1 MMRGTDTVIAT
12 ATAAQELAGAQ
23 AATHPVAHAGMQAGT
38 HAAAGKPR
46 MGRLAAA
53 STIGTTLEWYD
64 FTVYNLMAALVFNAI
79 FFPSFDPL
87 TGTILAFSTYAVG
100 YVSRPLGGVVF
111 GHLGDKLGRRF
122 VLVATLV
129 VMGVATGL
137 MGVLPTYQSWGVW
150 SPLLLVALRFVQGA
164 AIGGEWAGAVLLS
177 MEHGAQHQRGR
188 NASFTQVGPSCGT
201 LLGTGFIALVS
212 LWLSPEDFQAWG
224 WRIPFLSSVLLVVF
238 GLWLRRGVE
247 ETPLFRE
254 MEARKST
261 AKTPI
266 KDVFADH
273 WRRLLVAGGARI
285 GSDVLYALVVVFT
298 LTYVTG
304 VLHLSRPLALTATMI
319 GAGCNALAVPLFGS
333 LSDRLG
339 RRPVYVAGALLAVAW
354 AFVFFRL
361 MDSAQP
367 WQICAAVVGG
377 LVIHAMMYGPQAAF
391 VTEQF
396 PTRVRYAGSSLAYT
410 LAGILGGGFAPLI
423 IASLYKAYGSTTA
436 ISLYVSLALAV
447 TLVALLVAR
456 ETARKPLEN

>member
-1 MMRGTDTVIAT
+1 MS
-12 ATAAQELAGAQ
+12 AAPGASDA
-23 AATHPVAHAGMQAGT
+23 AATSTAVP
-38 HAAAGKPR
+38 K

-64 FTVYNLMAALVFNAI
+64 FTVYNLMAALVFNAV

-100 YVSRPLGGVVF
+100 YVSRPLGGVLF
-111 GHLGDKLGRRF
+111 GHLGDRLGRRF

-129 VMGVATGL
+129 LMGVATGL
-137 MGVLPTYQSWGVW
+137 MGLLPTYMSWGIW
-150 SPLLLVALRFVQGA
+150 SPILLVALRFLQGA

-177 MEHGAQHQRGR
+177 MEHGEQHQRGR

-201 LLGTGFIALVS
+201 LLGTGFIAVVS

-238 GLWLRRGVE
+238 GLWLRKGVE
-247 ETPLFRE
+247 ETPMFRE

-266 KDVFADH
+266 KEVFVDH
-273 WRRLLVAGGARI
+273 WRRLLLAGGVRI

-298 LTYVTG
+298 LTYVTS

-319 GAGCNALAVPLFGS
+319 GAACNAIAVPLFGS

-339 RRPVYVAGALLAVAW
+339 RRPVYIAGALLAVVW

-367 WQICAAVVGG
+367 LQICAAVVVG
-377 LVIHAMMYGPQAAF
+377 LIIHAMMYGPQAAF

-410 LAGILGGGFAPLI
+410 LAGIVGGGFAPLI
-423 IASLYKAYGSTTA
+423 IASLYKSYGSTLA
-436 ISLYVSLALAV
+436 ISLYVSAALAL
-447 TLVALLVAR
+447 TLVALLAAR
-456 ETARKPLEN
+456 ETANKPLER